1 MIVNQNNLQEI
12 EMASSD
18 IKNIAFNVKNNAEQ
32 ARKDAAKRNMKVM
45 MIIGCTVVALIIFI
59 IVMAVKKN

>member
-1 MIVNQNNLQEI
+1 
-12 EMASSD
+12 MASSD